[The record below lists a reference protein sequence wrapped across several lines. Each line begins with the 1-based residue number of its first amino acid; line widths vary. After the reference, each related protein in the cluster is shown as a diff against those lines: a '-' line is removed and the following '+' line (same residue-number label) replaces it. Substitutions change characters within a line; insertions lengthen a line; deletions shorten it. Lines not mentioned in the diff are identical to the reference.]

1 MKKLLLILPFLFVGC
16 SEVSNLKGNAV
27 SLSCSVGDT
36 TYHDLNT
43 FKVFKKQRNSD
54 TSFRF
59 PMEINKSKGTI
70 NTTWMTYFDNLNESE
85 LEYNAYKKNTNGVVI
100 SRLTIDR
107 MTLKWRLHT
116 FDSNIFNLAPA
127 NGEPEKQSSF
137 AGGQCYRANKV

>member
-1 MKKLLLILPFLFVGC
+1 
-16 SEVSNLKGNAV
+16 
-27 SLSCSVGDT
+27 VGDI

-116 FDSNIFNLAPA
+116 
-127 NGEPEKQSSF
+127 
-137 AGGQCYRANKV
+137 